1 MEEETVLDEQTGK
14 SFKLEPEK
22 GWDIAAAIFSILY
35 LVAMLAFFSWQL
47 VETCVGQGLLLK
59 LFLPKGVDYPN
70 SPLYRLMAYTVIG
83 GGLGGIVNGIR
94 SFISWHAERKAF
106 GRRYVW
112 KYITLP
118 LLGAV
123 LAAIVYAIVRGGIAA
138 LGGSYTPGEGFTN
151 QAMSAFAIGALSGY
165 GSHKVFKWL
174 DGHVNKLFR
183 ITPIIEVT
191 VPDLKGK
198 SQSEVEVALKQSD
211 LKLGKVSQKVSAD
224 PSEFSKVI
232 DQNPLAGSTSLK
244 GGLVDITI
252 AIKAS

>member
-14 SFKLEPEK
+14 SYKLEPEK

-35 LVAMLAFFSWQL
+35 LVAMLGFFFWQL
-47 VETCVGQGLLLK
+47 IETCAGQGLLLK
-59 LFLPKGVDYPN
+59 LFLPEGVDYPN

-94 SFISWHAERKAF
+94 SFINWHAERKAF

-138 LGGSYTPGEGFTN
+138 LGVNYTPGEDFTN

-183 ITPIIEVT
+183 LAPVVEVI

-198 SQSEVEVALKQSD
+198 TQNEAKVALKQSD

-232 DQNPLAGSTSLK
+232 DQNPPAGSTRPK

-252 AIKAS
+252 ATKA